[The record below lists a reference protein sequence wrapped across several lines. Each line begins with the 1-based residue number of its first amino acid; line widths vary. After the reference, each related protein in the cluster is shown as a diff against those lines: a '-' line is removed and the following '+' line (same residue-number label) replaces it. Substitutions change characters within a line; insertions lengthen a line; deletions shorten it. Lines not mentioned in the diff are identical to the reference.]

1 MAYQEDELTGVDLD
15 VDILERGL
23 VRLRRVD
30 LGHVLHHDHRVDAR
44 LARHLLARFLHR
56 REYLREVGTL
66 KRGVEGRDL
75 MGLVGGYLGFRG
87 RHGIRDLRQLGA

>member
-1 MAYQEDELTGVDLD
+1 MAHQEDELTRIDLD

-23 VRLRRVD
+23 VGLRRVD

-56 REYLREVGTL
+56 REHLREIRAL

-75 MGLVGGYLGFRG
+75 MGLVGGYLGFG
-87 RHGIRDLRQLGA
+87 SRHGIRDLGQLGA